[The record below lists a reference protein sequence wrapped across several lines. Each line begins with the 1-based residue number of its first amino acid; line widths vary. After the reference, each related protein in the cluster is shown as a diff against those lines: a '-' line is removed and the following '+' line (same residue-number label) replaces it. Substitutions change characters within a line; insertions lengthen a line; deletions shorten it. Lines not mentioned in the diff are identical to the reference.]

1 MLEDFRKSQ
10 NIAYA
15 IAQNT
20 IKKNRLSHA
29 YLIEGNGYC
38 KKLEFAVA
46 FAKYLLCDKHHLI
59 KPQDYCEI
67 CSKEGIENI
76 LDIKIISPDGLW
88 IKKSQLENLQIE
100 FGKKAIDGNK
110 KIYIITDA
118 DKLNTS
124 SANSILKFLEE
135 PEEGIIAILIVD
147 NLYQVLPTI
156 ISRCQ
161 IIHLKSEVKKEYIS
175 TIDAIIENNVS
186 NLEKEKLIE
195 KIKQVE
201 KFIMYFELY
210 KKEIL
215 LYLKKYNLLFEDKE
229 MIIDTL
235 ELMIYFYKDILNNLC
250 GRNIEIYIDY
260 RESIEKISKSNNI
273 ETICDK
279 INIINDYKEKLK
291 LNINVNLMIDN
302 MINDLEDVSK

>member
-1 MLEDFRKSQ
+1 MLEDFKESQ

-29 YLIEGNGYC
+29 YLIESNGYS
-38 KKLEFAVA
+38 KKLEFSVA
-46 FAKYLLCDKHHLI
+46 FAKYLLCNKHHVE
-59 KPQDYCEI
+59 KPKEYCEI
-67 CSKEGIENI
+67 CSKEDINNI
-76 LDIKIISPDGLW
+76 LDIKIIHPDGLW
-88 IKKSQLENLQIE
+88 IKKSQLENLQVE
-100 FGKKAIDGNK
+100 FGKKSIDGNK

-161 IIHLKSEVKKEYIS
+161 IIHLKSEIKNKNIS
-175 TIDAIIENNVS
+175 TIETLLENNIS
-186 NLEKEKLIE
+186 ILEPEKLIE
-195 KIKQVE
+195 KIKQLE
-201 KFIMYFELY
+201 KFITYFEFN
-210 KKEIL
+210 KKEVL
-215 LYLKKYNLLFEDKE
+215 LHLNRYNLLFDNKE
-229 MIIDTL
+229 NVIDTL

-250 GRNIEIYIDY
+250 NRNIEIYMDY
-260 RESIEKISKSNNI
+260 KENIERISKINNI
-273 ETICDK
+273 EIICDK
-279 INIINDYKEKLK
+279 INIINDYKEKIK